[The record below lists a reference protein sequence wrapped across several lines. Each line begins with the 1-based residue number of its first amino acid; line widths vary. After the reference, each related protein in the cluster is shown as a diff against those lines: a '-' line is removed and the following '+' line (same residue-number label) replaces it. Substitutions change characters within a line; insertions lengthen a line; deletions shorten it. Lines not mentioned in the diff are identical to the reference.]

1 MEWRARSSTRRI
13 LLLEFHET
21 GNRDRFEGEE
31 NFLRPN
37 FPRNLGRKNTI
48 LLFSFPRAVPMST
61 FRDSNSFPEFSEL
74 FQGEVTMIIE
84 FERKRNRSIDLVHH
98 FFPARILY
106 RFETILIKIG
116 ATNVKGLFFNSAR
129 IIRRIQRTNS
139 TVASLLLLLSLRRS
153 ISFRFNA
160 QIQPRGVLFYSIF
173 FSSFLFNIV
182 FTKRREE
189 WLETIVGH
197 CWYLDRFLNPFERRR
212 GETG

>member
-1 MEWRARSSTRRI
+1 
-13 LLLEFHET
+13 
-21 GNRDRFEGEE
+21 
-31 NFLRPN
+31 
-37 FPRNLGRKNTI
+37 
-48 LLFSFPRAVPMST
+48 
-61 FRDSNSFPEFSEL
+61 
-74 FQGEVTMIIE
+74 MIIE

-116 ATNVKGLFFNSAR
+116 ATKDSFL
-129 IIRRIQRTNS
+129 IRR
-139 TVASLLLLLSLRRS
+139 
-153 ISFRFNA
+153 
-160 QIQPRGVLFYSIF
+160 VLFIEFNEQIRRWLSSSSSSPFDNRYHFGSTLRYNREAFYFILFF

>member
-37 FPRNLGRKNTI
+37 FPRNLGRENTI

-106 RFETILIKIG
+106 RFET
-116 ATNVKGLFFNSAR
+116 
-129 IIRRIQRTNS
+129 
-139 TVASLLLLLSLRRS
+139 
-153 ISFRFNA
+153 RF
-160 QIQPRGVLFYSIF
+160 
-173 FSSFLFNIV
+173 
-182 FTKRREE
+182 
-189 WLETIVGH
+189 
-197 CWYLDRFLNPFERRR
+197 
-212 GETG
+212 

>member
-1 MEWRARSSTRRI
+1 MEWRACSSI

-21 GNRDRFEGEE
+21 GCGNRDRFEGEA
-31 NFLRPN
+31 PN
-37 FPRNLGRKNTI
+37 FPRNLDRENTI

-160 QIQPRGVLFYSIF
+160 QI
-173 FSSFLFNIV
+173 
-182 FTKRREE
+182 
-189 WLETIVGH
+189 
-197 CWYLDRFLNPFERRR
+197 
-212 GETG
+212 

>member
-98 FFPARILY
+98 FFPTEYYIGSI
-106 RFETILIKIG
+106 EILIKIG
-116 ATNVKGLFFNSAR
+116 ATNVKGLFL
-129 IIRRIQRTNS
+129 IRRVLFVEFNEQIRRWLSSSSSSPFDDRYHFGS
-139 TVASLLLLLSLRRS
+139 TLRYNRETFYFILFFFLPFFSILFLLSGEKNGWKPLS
-153 ISFRFNA
+153 A
-160 QIQPRGVLFYSIF
+160 
-173 FSSFLFNIV
+173 
-182 FTKRREE
+182 
-189 WLETIVGH
+189 IVGI
-197 CWYLDRFLNPFERRR
+197 WTDS
-212 GETG
+212 

>member
-129 IIRRIQRTNS
+129 IIHRIQRTNS

-160 QIQPRGVLFYSIF
+160 QI
-173 FSSFLFNIV
+173 
-182 FTKRREE
+182 
-189 WLETIVGH
+189 
-197 CWYLDRFLNPFERRR
+197 
-212 GETG
+212 

>member
-1 MEWRARSSTRRI
+1 
-13 LLLEFHET
+13 
-21 GNRDRFEGEE
+21 
-31 NFLRPN
+31 
-37 FPRNLGRKNTI
+37 
-48 LLFSFPRAVPMST
+48 
-61 FRDSNSFPEFSEL
+61 
-74 FQGEVTMIIE
+74 MIIE

-98 FFPARILY
+98 FFPTEYYIGSI
-106 RFETILIKIG
+106 EILIKIG

-129 IIRRIQRTNS
+129 IIHRIQRTNS
-139 TVASLLLLLSLRRS
+139 TVAFLLLLLSLRRS

-160 QIQPRGVLFYSIF
+160 QIQPRDVLFYSIF